1 VIPVNEPLIARNALK
16 YVRDCLETGWISSA
30 GSYIARFESE
40 YARYLGAGHAVTTTS
55 GTTAL
60 HLALAAA
67 GIGAGDEVIV
77 PDLTM
82 IAVPY
87 AVLYTGAKP
96 VLVDVDR
103 VLFNMDPER
112 VEHFLKKR
120 CRYEAKTKA
129 LINTATGGRVRALLP
144 VHLYGHPCPM
154 DDLMRLAREYGLLVI
169 EDAAEAHGALFFPGG
184 ESKRAVKAGAIGDLG
199 CFSFYGNKIVTTG
212 EGGMV
217 VTNDA
222 RIAERARR
230 LKDLAH
236 DPKKRF
242 LHTEL
247 AYNYRMTN
255 VQAAIGL
262 AQLEEIDRY
271 IVIKRKMAEAYQKG
285 LGPIEGLTLPKEMPW
300 ATSVYW
306 MYAVVVEDGFGL
318 SRDGLMAA
326 LKDSG
331 IDTRSFFIPVHE
343 QPVFAASASAR
354 ANDFPVSTELS
365 RKGFY
370 LPSGLALTRTQIA
383 RVCRAVKALRP
394 KSAA

>member
-16 YVRDCLETGWISSA
+16 YVRDCLESGWISSA
-30 GSYIARFESE
+30 GSYIARFEDE
-40 YARYLGAGHAVTTTS
+40 YARYLGVEHAVTTTS

-112 VEHFLKKR
+112 VADFLKKR
-120 CRYEAKTKA
+120 CRYETKKKA
-129 LINTATGGRVRALLP
+129 LVNKTTGGRVRAVLP

-154 DDLMRLAREYGLLVI
+154 DDLMRLARENGLLVI
-169 EDAAEAHGALFFPGG
+169 EDAAEAHGALFYPGG
-184 ESKRAVKAGAIGDLG
+184 ESKRAVKAGAIGDIG

-222 RIAERARR
+222 KISERARR

-247 AYNYRMTN
+247 AFNYRMTN

-271 IVIKRKMAEAYQKG
+271 LMIKRKMAEAYRKG
-285 LGPIEGLTLPKEMPW
+285 LGRVEGLTLPKEMPW

-306 MYAVVVEDGFGL
+306 MYAGVVEDAFGL

-326 LKDSG
+326 LRENG
-331 IDTRSFFIPVHE
+331 VDTRSFFIPVHE
-343 QPVFAASASAR
+343 QPVFAGDASSKAS
-354 ANDFPVSTELS
+354 DFPVSIELS

-370 LPSGLALTRTQIA
+370 LPSGLALTGAQITQ
-383 RVCRAVKALRP
+383 VCRAVKAAKPRP
-394 KSAA
+394 AV